1 MKEEDAIRQKPF
13 PSWVWDEEIGYWT
26 TPVPLVN
33 DDKNQ
38 AYEWDEET
46 LSWYKFPIT
55 GSI

>member
-1 MKEEDAIRQKPF
+1 MREEDAIRPKPF

-26 TPVPLVN
+26 TPVPLVK
-33 DDKNQ
+33 DDENQ
-38 AYEWDEET
+38 AYEWDEST

>member
-1 MKEEDAIRQKPF
+1 MEEEAIRPKPF
-13 PSWVWDEEIGYWT
+13 PSWIWDSELNYWT
-26 TPVPLVN
+26 PPTPLVK
-33 DDKNQ
+33 DDENQ